1 MKRTSVFYFATILTL
16 FTVSNISAQDYEF
29 SPEHHFHKIN
39 IDNSTDYLPEYLNGI
54 YLGMSLAEFANIK
67 DTLFLTTMKSDSL
80 EWIGYKEDVNDDRI
94 NNIFYKFD
102 SVPDSINDTLPL
114 FEIIINFIHLEQAD
128 EFVESKFHEPL
139 IKDIPTYK
147 QWILKTNKNF
157 ALIVKQYNNEIKLIG
172 TIAGAEW
179 DPND

>member
-1 MKRTSVFYFATILTL
+1 MKRIILFLILLIT
-16 FTVSNISAQDYEF
+16 TVLVNYSTAQDF
-29 SPEHHFHKIN
+29 DQDLNFHHREIN
-39 IDNSTDYLPEYLNGI
+39 IDQPTDYLPEYLNGI
-54 YLGMSLAEFANIK
+54 YLGMPLAEFANIK

-157 ALIVKQYNNEIKLIG
+157 ALIVKQYNNEVKLIG